1 MLALHPPQG
10 GWEGDGQLR
19 QFKHLFLALTVS
31 ALALA
36 AVPASAGVAV
46 TTTRVSV
53 NSAGASG
60 NPCSGCSSNLPIS
73 ISATGRFVAF
83 SDNAPNLVK
92 DKRSYFYDVYV
103 RDRVRGE
110 TTRVSVNSA
119 GAEGNNDSFYPSISA
134 NGRFVA
140 FASLASN
147 LVPGDRNHRLD
158 VFVRDRKRGETTRVS
173 VTSAGAEANDGS
185 IWLPAISDNGRVVA
199 FFSRSTNLAPNDHNG
214 IADFFVRDLKRGETT
229 RVSVNSAGE
238 EQTRGTGVE
247 ELGIVPALSATG
259 RFVAF
264 FSASPN
270 LVPNDHNDTDDI
282 FVRDR
287 KRGETTRVSVSSTGE
302 EANDTSLFYPSI
314 SANGRFVAFTSW
326 ASNLVAGDENGH
338 YEDVFVRDRKRGVTT
353 RVRENNRSGF
363 LYSGI
368 PSISDNGR
376 FVAFESPAP
385 DLVKGDRNGHV
396 DVFLHDRKR
405 GRTTLLSVS
414 SEGKQGNS
422 ESSFPAISAYGHFV
436 AFSSLASNLVG
447 GDRFNTADTFVRG
460 PLR

>member
-1 MLALHPPQG
+1 MG
-10 GWEGDGQLR
+10 R
-19 QFKHLFLALTVS
+19 SKYLFLALTVS
-31 ALALA
+31 ALALT

-53 NSAGASG
+53 NSAGESG
-60 NPCSGCSSNLPIS
+60 NPCSGCSSNSAVS

-83 SDNAPNLVK
+83 DDNAPDLVK

-110 TTRVSVNSA
+110 TTRVSVSSA
-119 GAEGNNDSFYPSISA
+119 GAEGNNDSFFPSISA

-147 LVPGDRNHRLD
+147 LVPGDRNHRGD
-158 VFVRDRKRGETTRVS
+158 IFVRDLKRGTTTRVS
-173 VTSAGAEANDGS
+173 INSAGAEANDGS

-199 FFSRSTNLAPNDHNG
+199 FFSRSTNLVPNDHNG

-229 RVSVNSAGE
+229 RVSVSSTGA
-238 EQTRGTGVE
+238 EQTRGSGVE
-247 ELGIVPALSATG
+247 ELGIVPALSHNG

-264 FSASPN
+264 FSASTN

-287 KRGETTRVSVSSTGE
+287 KLGETTRVSVSSTGE
-302 EANDTSLFYPSI
+302 EGNDTSLFYPSI

-326 ASNLVAGDENGH
+326 ASNLVAGDENRH
-338 YEDVFVRDRKRGVTT
+338 YEDTFVRDRKKGVTT
-353 RVRENNRSGF
+353 RIRENNRSGS

-368 PSISDNGR
+368 PSITDNGR

-385 DLVKGDRNGHV
+385 DLVKGDRNEAV

-414 SEGKQGNS
+414 SDGEQGNS
-422 ESSFPAISAYGHFV
+422 DSSFPAISAHNGRFV

-447 GDRFNTADTFVRG
+447 GDRHNTADTFVRG
-460 PLR
+460 PLRPSGRP

>member
-1 MLALHPPQG
+1 MRFQ
-10 GWEGDGQLR
+10 
-19 QFKHLFLALTVS
+19 HLFLALTVS

-53 NSAGASG
+53 NSAGETG
-60 NPCSGCSSNLPIS
+60 NPCSGCSSNGPVS

-83 SDNAPNLVK
+83 SDNAPDLVEG
-92 DKRSYFYDVYV
+92 DRNFRYDVFV

-110 TTRVSVNSA
+110 TTRVSVSSA
-119 GAEGNNDSFYPSISA
+119 GAEGNNDSAFDSISA

-140 FASLASN
+140 FLSLASN
-147 LVPGDRNHRLD
+147 LVPGDRNHRAD
-158 VFVRDRKRGETTRVS
+158 VFVHDLKRGKTTRVGVS
-173 VTSAGAEANDGS
+173 STGAEANDGS
-185 IWLPAISDNGRVVA
+185 VWRCAISGDGRFVA
-199 FFSRSTNLAPNDHNG
+199 FFSGSTNLVPNDHNG
-214 IADFFVRDLKRGETT
+214 IRDFFVRDLKRGKTT
-229 RVSVNSAGE
+229 RVSVSSGE
-238 EQTRGTGVE
+238 EEQIPGSGVE
-247 ELGIVPALSATG
+247 QLGIIPALSHNG

-270 LVPNDHNDTDDI
+270 LVEGDHNGTDDI

-314 SANGRFVAFTSW
+314 SANGRFVAFTSY
-326 ASNLVAGDENGH
+326 ASNLVAGDRNH
-338 YEDVFVRDRKRGVTT
+338 AEDVFVRDRRRGVTT
-353 RVRENNRSGF
+353 RIRESDAHRG

-385 DLVKGDRNGHV
+385 DLVKGDRNDAV

-405 GRTTLLSVS
+405 GKTTLLSVS
-414 SEGKQGNS
+414 SEGNQGNS
-422 ESSFPAISAYGHFV
+422 ESSFPAISAHNGRFV
-436 AFSSLASNLVG
+436 AFSSLASNLVE
-447 GDRFNTADTFVRG
+447 GDRHNTADTFVRG
-460 PLR
+460 PLRPSGRP

>member
-1 MLALHPPQG
+1 M
-10 GWEGDGQLR
+10 R
-19 QFKHLFLALTVS
+19 RSKYLFVALTVS

-36 AVPASAGVAV
+36 AVPASAGVTV

-83 SDNAPNLVK
+83 SDNAPNLVEG
-92 DKRSYFYDVYV
+92 DRNFRYDVYIH
-103 RDRVRGE
+103 DRVRGE
-110 TTRVSVNSA
+110 TTRVSLSST
-119 GAEGNNDSFYPSISA
+119 GAEANNDSFFPSISA

-147 LVPGDRNHRLD
+147 LVPGDRNHRGD
-158 VFVRDRKRGETTRVS
+158 IFVRDRKRGTTTRVS
-173 VTSAGAEANDGS
+173 VNSAGEEANDGS
-185 IWLPAISDNGRVVA
+185 IWLPAISDNGRIVA
-199 FFSRSTNLAPNDHNG
+199 FFSRSTNLVPDDHNG

-229 RVSVNSAGE
+229 RVSVSSAEE
-238 EQTRGTGVE
+238 EQTRGSGAE
-247 ELGIVPALSATG
+247 ELGIVPAISANG

-287 KRGETTRVSVSSTGE
+287 KRGETTRVSVSSTGAE
-302 EANDTSLFYPSI
+302 GNDTSLFYPSI

-338 YEDVFVRDRKRGVTT
+338 AEDVFVRDRKRGVTT
-353 RVRENNRSGF
+353 RIRESDVNRG

-385 DLVKGDRNGHV
+385 DLVKGDRNHHV
-396 DVFLHDRKR
+396 DVFVRDRKR
-405 GRTTLLSVS
+405 AKTTLLSVS
-414 SEGKQGNS
+414 SEGTQGNS
-422 ESSFPAISAYGHFV
+422 ESSFPAISSANGHFV

-447 GDRFNTADTFVRG
+447 GDGFNTADTFVRG
-460 PLR
+460 RQR

>member
-1 MLALHPPQG
+1 MS
-10 GWEGDGQLR
+10 R
-19 QFKHLFLALTVS
+19 SKYLFFALTAS

-46 TTTRVSV
+46 TTTRVTV
-53 NSAGASG
+53 NSAGVPG
-60 NPCSGCSSNLPIS
+60 NARPGDSSNLPIS

-83 SDNAPNLVK
+83 SSAHSNLVK
-92 DKRSYFYDVYV
+92 GDGNYFDDVFV

-110 TTRVSVNSA
+110 TTRVSVSSS
-119 GAEGNNDSFYPSISA
+119 GAVPNDFSFFPSISA

-140 FASLASN
+140 FASIASN
-147 LVPGDRNHRLD
+147 LVPGDTNHRGDIFVRDRKRGVTTRVSVNSAGAEADDGSVWRPAISADGRFVAFESASTNLVPNDHNGIRD

-173 VTSAGAEANDGS
+173 VSSSGTEQISGNGAEELGT
-185 IWLPAISDNGRVVA
+185 IPAISAN
-199 FFSRSTNLAPNDHNG
+199 
-214 IADFFVRDLKRGETT
+214 
-229 RVSVNSAGE
+229 
-238 EQTRGTGVE
+238 
-247 ELGIVPALSATG
+247 G

-264 FSASPN
+264 SSRGKN
-270 LVPNDHNDTDDI
+270 LVEGDRNDTDDI

-338 YEDVFVRDRKRGVTT
+338 YEDVFVRDLKRGVTT
-353 RVRENNRSGF
+353 RVRENNRSGS

-368 PSISDNGR
+368 PSISANGR

-385 DLVKGDRNGHV
+385 DLVKGDRKGHV

-414 SEGKQGNS
+414 SEGKQGND
-422 ESSFPAISAYGHFV
+422 ESSFPAISANGRFV

-447 GDRFNTADTFVRG
+447 GDRHNTADTFVRG

>member
-1 MLALHPPQG
+1 M
-10 GWEGDGQLR
+10 R
-19 QFKHLFLALTVS
+19 RSKYLFLALTAS

-53 NSAGASG
+53 NSAGADG
-60 NPCSGCSSNLPIS
+60 NPTSGASSNLPIS

-83 SDNAPNLVK
+83 SDNAPSLVEG
-92 DKRSYFYDVYV
+92 DRNFRYDVFV

-110 TTRVSVNSA
+110 TTRVSVSSA
-119 GAEGNNDSFYPSISA
+119 GAEGNDDAGFFPSISA

-140 FASLASN
+140 FLSFASN
-147 LVPGDRNHRLD
+147 LVAGDTNHRPD
-158 VFVRDRKRGETTRVS
+158 VFVHDRKRGQTTRVGVS
-173 VTSAGAEANDGS
+173 STGAEANDGS

-199 FFSRSTNLAPNDHNG
+199 FFSRSTNLVPNDHNG

-229 RVSVNSAGE
+229 RVSVSSAE
-238 EQTRGTGVE
+238 AEQTPGRGVE
-247 ELGIVPALSATG
+247 QLGIVPAISHNG

-270 LVPNDHNDTDDI
+270 LVEGDRNNTDDI

-287 KRGETTRVSVSSTGE
+287 KLGETTRVSVSSTGE

-326 ASNLVAGDENGH
+326 ASNLVPGDENGH
-338 YEDVFVRDRKRGVTT
+338 HEDVFVRDRQRGVTT
-353 RVRENNRSGF
+353 RVRENNRSGS

-368 PSISDNGR
+368 PSITDNGR

-385 DLVKGDRNGHV
+385 DLVKGDRNEAV

-405 GRTTLLSVS
+405 AKTTLLSVS
-414 SEGKQGNS
+414 SEGEQGNS
-422 ESSFPAISAYGHFV
+422 DSAFPAISAANGRFV
-436 AFSSLASNLVG
+436 AFSSSASNLVA
-447 GDRFNTADTFVRG
+447 GDRFNTFDTFVRG
-460 PLR
+460 PLRPSGRP

>member
-1 MLALHPPQG
+1 M
-10 GWEGDGQLR
+10 R
-19 QFKHLFLALTVS
+19 QFKHLFLALTAS
-31 ALALA
+31 ALALT

-83 SDNAPNLVK
+83 SDNAPNLVEG
-92 DKRSYFYDVYV
+92 DRNFRYDVYV

-110 TTRVSVNSA
+110 TTRVSVGFA
-119 GAEGNNDSFYPSISA
+119 GAEGNDDSFFPSISA

-147 LVPGDRNHRLD
+147 LVPGDRNHRGD
-158 VFVRDRKRGETTRVS
+158 IFVRDLRRGKTTRVS
-173 VTSAGAEANDGS
+173 VNSAGAEANDGS

-199 FFSRSTNLAPNDHNG
+199 FFSRSTNLVPNDHNG

-229 RVSVNSAGE
+229 RVSVSSAE
-238 EQTRGTGVE
+238 AEQTRGPGAE
-247 ELGIVPALSATG
+247 ELGIVPALSDNG

-270 LVPNDHNDTDDI
+270 LVPNDHNGTDDI

-287 KRGETTRVSVSSTGE
+287 KLGETTRVSVSFTGE
-302 EANDTSLFYPSI
+302 EANGSSLFYPSI
-314 SANGRFVAFTSW
+314 SANGRFVAFTSY
-326 ASNLVAGDENGH
+326 ASNLVPGDANRR
-338 YEDVFVRDRKRGVTT
+338 EDVFVRDRRRSVTT
-353 RVRENNRSGF
+353 RVRENNGSGS

-368 PSISDNGR
+368 PSITDNGR

-385 DLVKGDRNGHV
+385 DLVEGDRNEAV
-396 DVFLHDRKR
+396 DVFLYDRKR
-405 GRTTLLSVS
+405 GKTTPLSVS
-414 SEGKQGNS
+414 SEGTQGNS
-422 ESSFPAISAYGHFV
+422 ESSFPAISANGRFV

-447 GDRFNTADTFVRG
+447 GDRHNTADTFVRG

>member
-1 MLALHPPQG
+1 M
-10 GWEGDGQLR
+10 R
-19 QFKHLFLALTVS
+19 SRHLLLALTAS
-31 ALALA
+31 ALALT

-46 TTTRVSV
+46 TTTRVTV
-53 NSAGASG
+53 NSAEEPG
-60 NPCSGCSSNLPIS
+60 NARPGDSSNLPVS

-83 SDNAPNLVK
+83 SSAHPNLVE
-92 DKRSYFYDVYV
+92 DDGNYFDDVFV

-110 TTRVSVNSA
+110 TTRVSVGSTGAVPNS
-119 GAEGNNDSFYPSISA
+119 DSAFPSISA

-147 LVPGDRNHRLD
+147 LVPGDRNHRGD
-158 VFVRDRKRGETTRVS
+158 IFVRDLRRGKTTRVGVS
-173 VTSAGAEANDGS
+173 STGAEANDGS
-185 IWLPAISDNGRVVA
+185 IWLPAISDNGRFVA
-199 FFSRSTNLAPNDHNG
+199 FFSRSTNLVPNDHNG
-214 IADFFVRDLKRGETT
+214 IADFFVRDL
-229 RVSVNSAGE
+229 
-238 EQTRGTGVE
+238 
-247 ELGIVPALSATG
+247 
-259 RFVAF
+259 
-264 FSASPN
+264 
-270 LVPNDHNDTDDI
+270 
-282 FVRDR
+282 

-338 YEDVFVRDRKRGVTT
+338 HEDVFVRDRKRGVTT
-353 RVRENNRSGF
+353 RVRENNRTCC

-368 PSISDNGR
+368 PSISANGR

-385 DLVKGDRNGHV
+385 DLVKGDRNDHV

-414 SEGKQGNS
+414 SEGTQGND
-422 ESSFPAISAYGHFV
+422 ESSFPVISANGSFV
-436 AFSSLASNLVG
+436 AFSSLSSNLVG